1 MRFTMEPPNM
11 LTVKEAASRL
21 RVSKSL
27 VYEWCKDRRLTHVR
41 LGKNGRRGR
50 ILIRV
55 EDLDR
60 LMTEQ
65 QVERHPFLGA
75 AE

>member
-1 MRFTMEPPNM
+1 MNSLQM

-27 VYEWCKDRRLTHVR
+27 VYEWCKDRRLSQVR
-41 LGKNGRRGR
+41 LGKQGKRGR
-50 ILIRV
+50 ILIRSD
-55 EDLDR
+55 DLDR

-65 QVERHPFLGA
+65 QVERHPFLET
-75 AE
+75 AESPS

>member
-1 MRFTMEPPNM
+1 MNSPPM

-27 VYEWCKDRRLTHVR
+27 VYEWCRDRRLSHVR
-41 LGKNGRRGR
+41 LGKQGKRGR

-60 LMTEQ
+60 LIREQ
-65 QVERHPFLGA
+65 QVERHPFLESVA
-75 AE
+75 SPS